1 MSISTFFLLLVHK
14 RKLLWSMKGESSLAR
29 CIVAV
34 VDNEDK
40 EEEDRRNKTQNEY
53 RNTTATATDDNKILL
68 RHPRKHKNACNCSQ
82 PGSPD
87 ESGGEN
93 TKVRA
98 PRMEFLRNAL
108 FVFII
113 GVVVVVVVVV
123 IMVIVVLLLSVRVLR
138 PAHKNDIAEEERTQK
153 HAFFALE
160 KNIARAFDV
169 SSLTRSSNQYK
180 KTSEGIRMKSIS
192 SPRIRK
198 KTTMMRQIELI
209 R

>member
-1 MSISTFFLLLVHK
+1 MKIKKK
-14 RKLLWSMKGESSLAR
+14 REETKRWAK
-29 CIVAV
+29 
-34 VDNEDK
+34 NEYTHT
-40 EEEDRRNKTQNEY
+40 RAKTQKCKQTQQNEY

-123 IMVIVVLLLSVRVLR
+123 VMVVVLLSSVRVLR

-198 KTTMMRQIELI
+198 KTTMRCV

>member
-1 MSISTFFLLLVHK
+1 MV
-14 RKLLWSMKGESSLAR
+14 SS
-29 CIVAV
+29 
-34 VDNEDK
+34 
-40 EEEDRRNKTQNEY
+40 KTQTLDARSHTY
-53 RNTTATATDDNKILL
+53 TYTILL
-68 RHPRKHKNACNCSQ
+68 RHPRKHKNACNCSR

-113 GVVVVVVVVV
+113 GVVYTCVCVCASLCV
-123 IMVIVVLLLSVRVLR
+123 
-138 PAHKNDIAEEERTQK
+138 KERERRERESTCIHTQ
-153 HAFFALE
+153 HARDETE

-169 SSLTRSSNQYK
+169 SSLTRSYK
-180 KTSEGIRMKSIS
+180 KTSEGIRMKVNFVTAN
-192 SPRIRK
+192 RDIRK
-198 KTTMMRQIELI
+198 RINRKMRQIELI

>member
-1 MSISTFFLLLVHK
+1 
-14 RKLLWSMKGESSLAR
+14 
-29 CIVAV
+29 
-34 VDNEDK
+34 
-40 EEEDRRNKTQNEY
+40 
-53 RNTTATATDDNKILL
+53 
-68 RHPRKHKNACNCSQ
+68 
-82 PGSPD
+82 
-87 ESGGEN
+87 
-93 TKVRA
+93 
-98 PRMEFLRNAL
+98 MEFLRNAL

>member
-1 MSISTFFLLLVHK
+1 MV
-14 RKLLWSMKGESSLAR
+14 SS
-29 CIVAV
+29 
-34 VDNEDK
+34 
-40 EEEDRRNKTQNEY
+40 KTQTLDARAHTY
-53 RNTTATATDDNKILL
+53 TYTILL
-68 RHPRKHKNACNCSQ
+68 RHPRKHKNACNCSR

-113 GVVVVVVVVV
+113 GVVYTCVC
-123 IMVIVVLLLSVRVLR
+123 LRESVRKR
-138 PAHKNDIAEEERTQK
+138 ERERESTCIHTQ
-153 HAFFALE
+153 HARDETE

-169 SSLTRSSNQYK
+169 SSLTRSYK
-180 KTSEGIRMKSIS
+180 KTSEGIRMKVNFVTAN
-192 SPRIRK
+192 RDIRK
-198 KTTMMRQIELI
+198 RINRKMRQIELI

>member
-1 MSISTFFLLLVHK
+1 MV
-14 RKLLWSMKGESSLAR
+14 SS
-29 CIVAV
+29 
-34 VDNEDK
+34 
-40 EEEDRRNKTQNEY
+40 KTQTLDARAHTY
-53 RNTTATATDDNKILL
+53 TYTILL
-68 RHPRKHKNACNCSQ
+68 RHPRKHKNACNCSR

-113 GVVVVVVVVV
+113 GVVYTCVC
-123 IMVIVVLLLSVRVLR
+123 LRESVRKR
-138 PAHKNDIAEEERTQK
+138 ERERERRERERARAYIRST
-153 HAFFALE
+153 HARDETE

-169 SSLTRSSNQYK
+169 SSLTRSYK
-180 KTSEGIRMKSIS
+180 KTSEGIRMKVNFVTAN
-192 SPRIRK
+192 RDIRK
-198 KTTMMRQIELI
+198 RINRKMRQIELI

>member
-1 MSISTFFLLLVHK
+1 MKIKKKKREETKRWAKNEYSRARKNAKTQK
-14 RKLLWSMKGESSLAR
+14 RKQ
-29 CIVAV
+29 
-34 VDNEDK
+34 
-40 EEEDRRNKTQNEY
+40 TQQNEY

-123 IMVIVVLLLSVRVLR
+123 VVMVIVVVLLSSVRVLR
-138 PAHKNDIAEEERTQK
+138 PAHKNDAQKKRER
-153 HAFFALE
+153 
-160 KNIARAFDV
+160 KN
-169 SSLTRSSNQYK
+169 TRFS
-180 KTSEGIRMKSIS
+180 R
-192 SPRIRK
+192 
-198 KTTMMRQIELI
+198 
-209 R
+209 

>member
-1 MSISTFFLLLVHK
+1 MV
-14 RKLLWSMKGESSLAR
+14 SS
-29 CIVAV
+29 
-34 VDNEDK
+34 
-40 EEEDRRNKTQNEY
+40 KTQTLDARAHTY
-53 RNTTATATDDNKILL
+53 TYTILL
-68 RHPRKHKNACNCSQ
+68 RHPRKHKNACNCSR

-113 GVVVVVVVVV
+113 GVVYTCVC
-123 IMVIVVLLLSVRVLR
+123 LRESVRKR
-138 PAHKNDIAEEERTQK
+138 EREEREIERERERESTSIHTQ
-153 HAFFALE
+153 HARDETE

-169 SSLTRSSNQYK
+169 SSLTRSYK
-180 KTSEGIRMKSIS
+180 KTSEGIRMKVNFVTAN
-192 SPRIRK
+192 RDIRK
-198 KTTMMRQIELI
+198 RINRKMRQIELI

>member
-1 MSISTFFLLLVHK
+1 
-14 RKLLWSMKGESSLAR
+14 
-29 CIVAV
+29 
-34 VDNEDK
+34 
-40 EEEDRRNKTQNEY
+40 
-53 RNTTATATDDNKILL
+53 
-68 RHPRKHKNACNCSQ
+68 
-82 PGSPD
+82 
-87 ESGGEN
+87 
-93 TKVRA
+93 
-98 PRMEFLRNAL
+98 MEFLRNAL

-113 GVVVVVVVVV
+113 GVVVVVVVV
-123 IMVIVVLLLSVRVLR
+123 MVVVVVVVLLSSARVLR
-138 PAHKNDIAEEERTQK
+138 PAHIRRAEEERTQK

-160 KNIARAFDV
+160 KNIARAFDL

>member
-1 MSISTFFLLLVHK
+1 
-14 RKLLWSMKGESSLAR
+14 
-29 CIVAV
+29 
-34 VDNEDK
+34 
-40 EEEDRRNKTQNEY
+40 
-53 RNTTATATDDNKILL
+53 
-68 RHPRKHKNACNCSQ
+68 
-82 PGSPD
+82 
-87 ESGGEN
+87 
-93 TKVRA
+93 
-98 PRMEFLRNAL
+98 MEFLRNAL

-123 IMVIVVLLLSVRVLR
+123 VVMVVVVLLSSVRVLR
-138 PAHKNDIAEEERTQK
+138 PAHIRCAEEERTQK

-169 SSLTRSSNQYK
+169 SSLTRSSNEYK
-180 KTSEGIRMKSIS
+180 KTSEGILMKSIS

>member
-1 MSISTFFLLLVHK
+1 
-14 RKLLWSMKGESSLAR
+14 
-29 CIVAV
+29 
-34 VDNEDK
+34 
-40 EEEDRRNKTQNEY
+40 
-53 RNTTATATDDNKILL
+53 
-68 RHPRKHKNACNCSQ
+68 
-82 PGSPD
+82 
-87 ESGGEN
+87 
-93 TKVRA
+93 
-98 PRMEFLRNAL
+98 MEFLRNAL

-113 GVVVVVVVVV
+113 GVVVVVV

-138 PAHKNDIAEEERTQK
+138 PAHIRCAEERTQK
-153 HAFFALE
+153 HAFFAIE

-169 SSLTRSSNQYK
+169 SSLTRSSNEYK

>member
-1 MSISTFFLLLVHK
+1 MV
-14 RKLLWSMKGESSLAR
+14 SS
-29 CIVAV
+29 
-34 VDNEDK
+34 
-40 EEEDRRNKTQNEY
+40 KTQTLDARAHTY
-53 RNTTATATDDNKILL
+53 TYTILL

-123 IMVIVVLLLSVRVLR
+123 VMVVVLLSSVRVLR
-138 PAHKNDIAEEERTQK
+138 PAHIRCAEEERTQK

>member
-1 MSISTFFLLLVHK
+1 MV
-14 RKLLWSMKGESSLAR
+14 SS
-29 CIVAV
+29 
-34 VDNEDK
+34 
-40 EEEDRRNKTQNEY
+40 KTQTLDARAHTY
-53 RNTTATATDDNKILL
+53 TYTILL
-68 RHPRKHKNACNCSQ
+68 RHPRKHKNACNCSR

-113 GVVVVVVVVV
+113 GVVYTCVC
-123 IMVIVVLLLSVRVLR
+123 LRESVRKR
-138 PAHKNDIAEEERTQK
+138 EREKRERESTCIHTQ
-153 HAFFALE
+153 HARDETE

-169 SSLTRSSNQYK
+169 SSLTRSYK
-180 KTSEGIRMKSIS
+180 KTSEGIRMKVNFVTAN
-192 SPRIRK
+192 RDIRK
-198 KTTMMRQIELI
+198 RINRKMRQIELI

>member
-1 MSISTFFLLLVHK
+1 MV
-14 RKLLWSMKGESSLAR
+14 SS
-29 CIVAV
+29 
-34 VDNEDK
+34 
-40 EEEDRRNKTQNEY
+40 KTQTLDARAHTY
-53 RNTTATATDDNKILL
+53 TYTILL
-68 RHPRKHKNACNCSQ
+68 RHPRKHKNACNCSR

-113 GVVVVVVVVV
+113 GVVYTCVC
-123 IMVIVVLLLSVRVLR
+123 LR
-138 PAHKNDIAEEERTQK
+138 ESARKREREERERERERESTSIHTQ
-153 HAFFALE
+153 HARDETE

-169 SSLTRSSNQYK
+169 SSLTRSYK
-180 KTSEGIRMKSIS
+180 KTSEGIRMKVNFVTAN
-192 SPRIRK
+192 RDIRK
-198 KTTMMRQIELI
+198 RINRKMRQIELI